1 MRLVCGKGE
10 LIQVE
15 DLLEKLQINA
25 TKLAAATSLITNIF
39 RDKRHPGQLT
49 IIVRAFKSTNYFY
62 EHFSLLG

>member
-39 RDKRHPGQLT
+39 RDKRHGQLT